1 MGIVEHSSVIPIY
14 APHPKIFNMVAIPYL
29 NEVSSMIG
37 GVRYMSAEMNTQAH
51 GSSFL
56 IPHTYPGRLIAAEG
70 LDGSGKSTQL
80 RLLQFWLQAEGYEVL
95 STELT
100 ASKLIKRALKAGKKQ
115 GSMDPMLLSILHAA
129 DFAEIY
135 ERDILPALQR
145 GAVVLADRYV
155 YTAVARDLARGIDRA
170 WIEDVYRCAARPD
183 LRIYFQIDADQ
194 SLERTLSHHARLKYY
209 QAGMDLGLSHNP
221 IDSFRAFLQRIVHA
235 YEHMIDTAPYE
246 LLRLDAMLS
255 VKQQQRLLREA
266 VENVLPNE

>member
-1 MGIVEHSSVIPIY
+1 MVELWSTILTQKY
-14 APHPKIFNMVAIPYL
+14 DPHPKIFNMVAILHL
-29 NEVSSMIG
+29 NEVSSIVR
-37 GVRYMSAEMNTQAH
+37 GVKSMSAEMNTQAY

-80 RLLQFWLQAEGYEVL
+80 HLLQFWLQAEGYQVL

-155 YTAVARDLARGIDRA
+155 YTAVARDLARGVDRA
-170 WIEDVYRCAARPD
+170 WIEDVYRFAARPD
-183 LRIYFQIDADQ
+183 LDRK
-194 SLERTLSHHARLKYY
+194 STRLNSSHTVISYAVFCLKKKKKN
-209 QAGMDLGLSHNP
+209 L
-221 IDSFRAFLQRIVHA
+221 
-235 YEHMIDTAPYE
+235 
-246 LLRLDAMLS
+246 
-255 VKQQQRLLREA
+255 
-266 VENVLPNE
+266 